1 MKEISNLAQRS
12 IKWRFK
18 NPVTIVMTMI
28 QPLMW
33 LLLFANLFN
42 ANDSNF
48 MSFILA
54 GILVMAILFSS
65 GMSGIANY
73 SLKENGSYY
82 RVMISPTSR
91 KSIVIAHIVDAIV
104 LSGIQ
109 ILVLLLIS
117 FLFGVRI
124 QSGLLGTLCIVIL
137 LLVMVAFVS
146 TISYLLSLV
155 IPDENGFIAIINTFT
170 LPLFFLSTALV
181 KKESLSSLFQI
192 LVSINPFT
200 YVINSLRNLITE
212 QTIDWQ
218 LYKLSIIVM
227 LILATLCIYTTIKK
241 LRLCNNS

>member
-1 MKEISNLAQRS
+1 MKEISNLAQKS

-18 NPVTIVMTMI
+18 NPITIVMTMI

-33 LLLFANLFN
+33 LVLFANLFKE
-42 ANDSNF
+42 NDPNF

-91 KSIVIAHIVDAIV
+91 KSIIIAHIVDAIV
-104 LSGIQ
+104 LSGVQ
-109 ILVLLLIS
+109 VVVLLLIS

-124 QSGLLGTLCIVIL
+124 QSGLLGLLSIIFL

-146 TISYLLSLV
+146 TISYLLSIV
-155 IPDENGFIAIINTFT
+155 IPDQNGFIAVINTFT
-170 LPLFFLSTALV
+170 LPLFFLSTALIQ
-181 KKESLSSLFQI
+181 KENLSNLFQI

-212 QTIDWQ
+212 KIIDWQ
-218 LYKLSIIVM
+218 LYGISIIVM
-227 LILATLCIYTTIKK
+227 LIFATLCIRITTKK
-241 LRLCNNS
+241 IDTTK

>member
-1 MKEISNLAQRS
+1 MKGIGNLAQRS

-18 NPVTIVMTMI
+18 NPVTIIMTMI

-42 ANDSNF
+42 ANDPNF

-73 SLKENGSYY
+73 SLKESGSYY
-82 RVMISPTSR
+82 RVMISPISR
-91 KSIVIAHIVDAIV
+91 KSIIIAHIVDAVV

-109 ILVLLLIS
+109 IAVLLLIS
-117 FLFGVRI
+117 FMFGTRI
-124 QSGLLGTLCIVIL
+124 QSGLLGLFSIIIL

-146 TISYLLSLV
+146 TISYLLSSA

-181 KKESLSSLFQI
+181 QKESLSKLFQV

-212 QTIDWQ
+212 SAIDWQ
-218 LYKLSIIVM
+218 LYGLSILVM
-227 LILATLCIYTTIKK
+227 LILAILCIGITSKK
-241 LRLCNNS
+241 IETVE